1 MKRGRPDVER
11 ILTAFNLEEPDRVP
25 FFELSVADSIKEA
38 VIGRPPLTIH
48 DEMEFSV
55 KIGFDVVK
63 TSLYWVPG
71 VERQASSS
79 GREYVV
85 GGRVRCRED
94 LERLRLTI
102 PDPDDPALYEE
113 VERAVKAVEGSGLG
127 VFTAINACWEIRHCM
142 DMPFFLASIYRNPGL
157 VEEMM
162 DMYAGFYAKVVRN
175 LSQIGVDF
183 IFVTE
188 DIAYR
193 SGPFV
198 SPEDMGP
205 IARKIESTGNTQI
218 LLTERGTTF
227 GYHDLV
233 TDFRSLPRMR
243 SLGHPVCLD
252 PTHIVRR
259 PGIPSSSPEG
269 GTPEFVFHLVRAGV
283 ACGIDALFVETHPHP
298 PSARCDAC
306 SMIGL
311 HHMPELV
318 GQAAALYRMVREW
331 NLAPLERGKDGFV
344 E

>member
-157 VEEMM
+157 VEKML

-198 SPEDMGP
+198 SPETLRRLVFSRYRRILDGTDLP
-205 IARKIESTGNTQI
+205 VAFHSDGNI
-218 LLTERGTTF
+218 LPVID
-227 GYHDLV
+227 DLI
-233 TDFRSLPRMR
+233 
-243 SLGHPVCLD
+243 SLGFCAIHPIEPTAMDIVEVKRRYGDKVCLIGNID
-252 PTHIVRR
+252 LCYTLTR
-259 PGIPSSSPEG
+259 GSPRE
-269 GTPEFVFHLVRAGV
+269 
-283 ACGIDALFVETHPHP
+283 
-298 PSARCDAC
+298 
-306 SMIGL
+306 
-311 HHMPELV
+311 
-318 GQAAALYRMVREW
+318 VREEVRTRISQVAPGGGYMVSSA
-331 NLAPLERGKDGFV
+331 NTIPDYVPLENFLAMADAVKRYGEYPHGGRP
-344 E
+344 